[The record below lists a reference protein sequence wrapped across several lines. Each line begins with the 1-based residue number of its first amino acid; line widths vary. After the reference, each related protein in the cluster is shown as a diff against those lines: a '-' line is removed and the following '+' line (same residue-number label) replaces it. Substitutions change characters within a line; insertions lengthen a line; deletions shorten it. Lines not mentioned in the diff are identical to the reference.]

1 MTRFTKGTYVS
12 RSVERNLAVVGEQ
25 LRLARLRR
33 DLTIEQVASRI
44 QVSRNTVAAA
54 EKGKPSVSIGV
65 YAKILFVYQMED
77 QLLQIAA
84 DDVLGH
90 NIQDLNLKQRKR
102 ASSTK

>member
-65 YAKILFVYQMED
+65 YGKMLFVYQMED

-84 DDVLGH
+84 EDVLGR

>member
-44 QVSRNTVAAA
+44 QVSRNTIAAA
-54 EKGKPSVSIGV
+54 EKGKPTVSIGV
-65 YAKILFVYQMED
+65 YGKMLFVYQMED

-84 DDVLGH
+84 EDVLGR